1 MRQFIFLIFE
11 SFRFA
16 WQALR
21 ANVLRTLLSLLGVT
35 VGIFS
40 IVGVQMMV
48 DSLESNIKGS
58 LNSIGSNVIYV
69 EKWPWFFGN
78 GNYPW
83 WKYFMRPMP
92 KYEEFKFLNERLE
105 SADGVVMM
113 GFEQDIPSKKGSN
126 SINVICQGITYD
138 FTRITEIPI
147 ESGRYF
153 LPQEIDGA
161 RNAAIIGSDIAET
174 LFPNEDPIG
183 KTFKIKGRN
192 FIVIGTQVKK
202 GKQIADFGGEP
213 DQKVFMPF
221 LTHNAIFASGEPYG
235 IILIQGKAADKGL
248 VELESEITGLMRT
261 KRGLRPSQEDNFAIN
276 RPEAATKALAGLF
289 ESLGQMGFVIGIF
302 ALLIGGFG
310 IANIMFVS
318 VRERTNIIGIQK
330 SLGAKN
336 YFILSQFLFEA
347 VFLCL
352 FGGLIGMGIVSLVSN
367 VSLGSLDLIL
377 TKENVLRGLFW
388 STTIGVLAGIIPAS
402 LAARLNPVEAIRSK

>member
-1 MRQFIFLIFE
+1 MGKFLFLIYE

-21 ANVLRTLLSLLGVT
+21 ANVLRTMLSLLGVT

-58 LNSIGSNVIYV
+58 LNTIGSNVLYI
-69 EKWPWFFGN
+69 EKWPWFFG
-78 GNYPW
+78 GGDYPW

-92 KYEEFKFLNERLE
+92 KYEEYKYLKENLINTN
-105 SADGVVMM
+105 AVVML
-113 GFEQDIPSKKGSN
+113 GYQRDVPCKKSSN
-126 SINVICQGITYD
+126 SINALCQGITYD
-138 FTRITEIPI
+138 FTQITEIPI

-153 LPQEIDGA
+153 TQQEIEGA
-161 RNAAIIGSDIAET
+161 RNVAIIGANIAES
-174 LFPNEDPIG
+174 LFPDEDPIG
-183 KTFKIKGRN
+183 KTFKLKGRN

-202 GKQIADFGGEP
+202 GKQIAEVGGPP
-213 DQKVFMPF
+213 DEKVFIPF
-221 LTHNAIFASGEPYG
+221 LVHNRIFSSGEPYG
-235 IILIQGKAADKGL
+235 IICVQGLESDKGL
-248 VELESEITGLMRT
+248 IELESEITGYLRT
-261 KRGLRPSQEDNFAIN
+261 KRGLRPSQDDNFAIN
-276 RPEAATKALAGLF
+276 RPEAATKALSGIF
-289 ESLGQMGFVIGIF
+289 DNLGKMGFIIGIF

-336 YFILSQFLFEA
+336 YFILFQFLFEA

-352 FGGLIGMGIVSLVSN
+352 FGGLIGMGLVYLVSN
-367 VSLGSLDLIL
+367 ISLGSLDLIL
-377 TKENVLRGLFW
+377 TNTNILKGLFW
-388 STTIGVLAGIIPAS
+388 STTIGVLAGIIPAG
-402 LAARLNPVEAIRSK
+402 LAARLDPVIAIRSK